1 MPSVQHDASAGIITQ
16 ARNILASEAQSLLD
30 AIPTIGESFARAIRL
45 LVETRGRVI
54 VTGMGKPGY
63 IAHKISATLASTG
76 TPSFYLHPAEAAHG
90 DLGMVTSSDVILA
103 LSNSGETPE
112 ILALLPVLKRIGL
125 PIISFCGN
133 ENSTLAKHSDVFL
146 SAAVKQ
152 ESCPLNLAPTNS
164 TTLSLSLG
172 DAMAVI
178 LMNIRK
184 FKKEDFAFYHPGGA
198 LGKRLLTTVRDIM
211 KSGENCCAV
220 DQSTS
225 ILDTLFAMT
234 SCKTGA
240 ASVMD
245 AHCELT
251 GIVTDG
257 DIRRYVM
264 YNNLFLDNPVTEVMT
279 SSPVWVYEDELAEV
293 AIRKMEQNSPSP
305 VSVLPVLNRDRKVT
319 GIINLADMLK
329 SGFL

>member
-1 MPSVQHDASAGIITQ
+1 M
-16 ARNILASEAQSLLD
+16 
-30 AIPTIGESFARAIRL
+30 
-45 LVETRGRVI
+45 
-54 VTGMGKPGY
+54 TGMGKPGY
-63 IAHKISATLASTG
+63 IAHKISTTLASTG

-90 DLGMVTSSDVILA
+90 APGMVTSSDVILA

-112 ILALLPVLKRIGL
+112 ILVMQPVLKRIGL
-125 PIISFCGN
+125 PIISLCGN

-164 TTLSLSLG
+164 TTLLLSLG

-211 KSGENCCAV
+211 KSDENCCAV
-220 DQSTS
+220 DPSTS
-225 ILDTLFAMT
+225 ILDTLFAMA

-245 AHCELT
+245 AQGGLT
-251 GIVTDG
+251 DIVTDG

-279 SSPVWVYEDELAEV
+279 SSPVWVYEDELVEV
-293 AIRKMEQNSPSP
+293 AIRKMEQNCPSP
-305 VSVLPVLNRDRKVT
+305 ITVLPVLTREMKIA
-319 GIINLADMLK
+319 GIINLTDMLK
-329 SGFL
+329 RGFL